1 MATLV
6 IASSHILINHQMVC
20 GFGFGG
26 FWILRSVDQ
35 GSVWKFVRKF
45 YDMLLQQKVQAV
57 WDIIELSG
65 ADSEQ
70 KNGSRDQESSVV
82 EKLHRSKKESLSTK
96 TAQFST
102 LDTANALGYLGTWN
116 HPSRQHGHPE
126 SLLPPFPSFSW
137 MSVARLTGKDSQCQK
152 RCFQCLAHNP
162 GYLTL
167 AKLKPTNLT
176 PQISSRSI
184 KNPSKICPKISLLQ
198 KSHARQPFLLRFSGD
213 LQRSSNCFSQEAVCS
228 LLPLSP

>member
-1 MATLV
+1 MGQ
-6 IASSHILINHQMVC
+6 IQKRKM
-20 GFGFGG
+20 
-26 FWILRSVDQ
+26 DQ
-35 GSVWKFVRKF
+35 ETK
-45 YDMLLQQKVQAV
+45 KVQM
-57 WDIIELSG
+57 W
-65 ADSEQ
+65 
-70 KNGSRDQESSVV
+70 KNYIAPKKSLCLH
-82 EKLHRSKKESLSTK
+82 KLHSFQHLI
-96 TAQFST
+96 
-102 LDTANALGYLGTWN
+102 TANALGDLGTWN

-126 SLLPPFPSFSW
+126 SLLPPFLSFSW

-167 AKLKPTNLT
+167 AKPKPTNLT

-184 KNPSKICPKISLLQ
+184 QNPSKICPKISLLQ
-198 KSHARQPFLLRFSGD
+198 RSHACQPFLLRFSGD